1 MIDTTI
7 TLPADTTIHLLSGLR
22 LALPAETVVT
32 VVEQTRGGWIV
43 ADADGDHFAVTADVV
58 RKLTAKRCAVREAA
72 IAKAGAERRRT
83 IARVE
88 DAYQWGDIDS
98 DTRRRLIADADGV
111 FGDAVRAATQG
122 EVSTATNGAQQLD
135 EEDADAEE
143 DADDAQPV
151 DRAGD
156 IDPDLAATLG
166 IPASH
171 GRQAAPQNNP
181 FADMPARRRR
191 TPSQRFAPM
200 PQDVEAMIAA
210 VAPTFE
216 QDGLAGL
223 FVKSRTPEAQRQQ
236 GEHLHAY
243 HVTGT
248 GRARACNC
256 PAGRRGRRCWHVSAA
271 QLDEAWEVAARQLYA
286 VLTTSGSASPQ
297 VKGRAIVATWQ
308 AVVERTPRT
317 ARSNKPDVVRAM
329 SEFVELASAITTRL
343 QVQRAHA
350 VAARAAAT
358 IH

>member
-7 TLPADTTIHLLSGLR
+7 TLPAETTIHLLSGLR

-43 ADADGDHFAVTADVV
+43 ADTDGDHFAVTADVV

-72 IAKAGAERRRT
+72 IAKAGAEHKRALTR
-83 IARVE
+83 IS
-88 DAYQWGDIDS
+88 DDFQWGAIDS
-98 DTRRRLIADADGV
+98 DERRRRIAKADRA
-111 FGDAVRAATQG
+111 FGEAVEAATQG
-122 EVSTATNGAQQLD
+122 AVKTASQQPV
-135 EEDADAEE
+135 EEDAREE

-156 IDPDLAATLG
+156 IDPELAATLG

-171 GRQAAPQNNP
+171 GRQAAPQGNP
-181 FADMPARRRR
+181 FIGLPARSPR

-200 PQDVEAMIAA
+200 PQAVEAALHAI
-210 VAPTFE
+210 APTFE
-216 QDGLAGL
+216 QDGLAGV
-223 FVKSRTPEAQRQQ
+223 FVRSRTPEAQRQQ

-256 PAGRRGRRCWHVSAA
+256 PAGRRGRACWHIEAA
-271 QLDEAWEVAARQLYA
+271 TLDEAWEVAARRLYA
-286 VLTTSGSASPQ
+286 VLTSTGSASPE
-297 VKGRAIVATWQ
+297 VKARAIAATWS
-308 AVVERTPRT
+308 ACVERTPRT
-317 ARSNKPDVVRAM
+317 RRSGKIDVTGAM
-329 SEFVELASAITTRL
+329 RRFIELASAIATRL
-343 QVQRAHA
+343 QAQRAHA

>member
-7 TLPADTTIHLLSGLR
+7 TLPAETTIHLLSGLR

-32 VVEQTRGGWIV
+32 VVEQARSGWIV
-43 ADADGDHFAVTADVV
+43 ADTDGDHFAVTADVV

-88 DAYQWGDIDS
+88 DAYQWGSIDS

-111 FGDAVRAATQG
+111 FGDAVRAATRG
-122 EVSTATNGAQQLD
+122 EVSTATDSAQQLD
-135 EEDADAEE
+135 EEDAREE
-143 DADDAQPV
+143 DADSAQPV

-171 GRQAAPQNNP
+171 GRQAAPQRNP
-181 FADMPARRRR
+181 FTGLPARRRR

-200 PQDVEAMIAA
+200 PQAVEAMIAA

-216 QDGLAGL
+216 QDGLAGV

-256 PAGRRGRRCWHVSAA
+256 PAGRRGRKCWHVSAA

-317 ARSNKPDVVRAM
+317 ARSNKPDIVRAM
-329 SEFVELASAITTRL
+329 GEFIELSSAITTRL
-343 QVQRAHA
+343 QVQRASA
-350 VAARAAAT
+350 AARAAAMN
-358 IH
+358 H

>member
-58 RKLTAKRCAVREAA
+58 RRLTAKRCAVREAA
-72 IAKAGAERRRT
+72 IAKAGAEHKRALTRISDDFQWGAIGSDERRRR
-83 IARVE
+83 IAKADRAFGEAVE
-88 DAYQWGDIDS
+88 
-98 DTRRRLIADADGV
+98 
-111 FGDAVRAATQG
+111 AATQG
-122 EVSTATNGAQQLD
+122 AVKTASQAPV
-135 EEDADAEE
+135 EEDAREE
-143 DADDAQPV
+143 DADDAQAV

-156 IDPDLAATLG
+156 IDPELAATLG

-181 FADMPARRRR
+181 FADMPARRPR

-200 PQDVEAMIAA
+200 PQAVEAMIAA

-256 PAGRRGRRCWHVSAA
+256 PAGRRRRRCWHVSAA

-317 ARSNKPDVVRAM
+317 ARSGKPDVVRAM

-343 QVQRAHA
+343 QAQRAHA

>member
-7 TLPADTTIHLLSGLR
+7 TLPAETTIHLLSGLR

-72 IAKAGAERRRT
+72 IAKAGAEHKRALTRISDDFQWGAIGSDERRRR
-83 IARVE
+83 IAKADRAFGEAVE
-88 DAYQWGDIDS
+88 
-98 DTRRRLIADADGV
+98 
-111 FGDAVRAATQG
+111 AATQG
-122 EVSTATNGAQQLD
+122 AVKTASQAPV
-135 EEDADAEE
+135 EEDAREE
-143 DADDAQPV
+143 DADDAQAV

-317 ARSNKPDVVRAM
+317 ARSGKPDVVRAM

-343 QVQRAHA
+343 QAQRAHA

>member
-7 TLPADTTIHLLSGLR
+7 TLPAETTIHLLSGLR

-32 VVEQTRGGWIV
+32 VVEQARGGWIV

-83 IARVE
+83 IARIE

-98 DTRRRLIADADGV
+98 DKRRRLIADADGI

-122 EVSTATNGAQQLD
+122 EVSTATDGAQQL
-135 EEDADAEE
+135 AEE
-143 DADDAQPV
+143 DGDSEEDVSAQQL

-181 FADMPARRRR
+181 FTGLPARRRR

-200 PQDVEAMIAA
+200 PQAVEAMIAA

-216 QDGLAGL
+216 QDGLAGV

-243 HVTGT
+243 HVTGA

-286 VLTTSGSASPQ
+286 VLTASGSASPE

-317 ARSNKPDVVRAM
+317 ARSGKPDLVRAM

-343 QVQRAHA
+343 QAQRAHA
-350 VAARAAAT
+350 AAARAAAT